1 MEVRSAVPWR
11 ADGGATTGPQMTAG
25 MVPVERTELV
35 TQDMEAI
42 AALVSKLYVEHRAQ
56 FRCDDP
62 DQVDASVRS
71 VTVNGLKTG
80 LIRCAGVDYVA
91 QASPPADLTAAVA
104 LRGWGTVTAGQ
115 ERTDFAPGDALMYPV
130 GRSCAVE
137 LRGAEM
143 TAFQVPWAAVGALAE
158 EHFGLPAADLRFEAM
173 SPVSAGRG
181 SRWSAT
187 AAFICR
193 ELVSSGTAQVSLLIV
208 QEMTRLAAAALL
220 ETFPNTTMT
229 AGYVPRRD
237 QVPLAAVRRAAAYID
252 AHAQHPITLDEI
264 AAAAG
269 VAGRALQYAFR
280 RYYEM
285 TPTGYLREARLE
297 RADRELRDADPAGS
311 VTVTDVARA
320 WGSANPSQFTA
331 AYRQRFGRLPS
342 QTLHT

>member
-1 MEVRSAVPWR
+1 M
-11 ADGGATTGPQMTAG
+11 TGTQTNTG
-25 MVPVERTELV
+25 TVPVERTELV

-42 AALVSKLYVEHRAQ
+42 ARLVSKLYVEHRAQ

-71 VTVNGLKTG
+71 ASVNGLKAG

-104 LRGWGTVTAGQ
+104 LRGRGSVTAAQ
-115 ERTDFAPGDALMYPV
+115 ERTDFARGDSLMYPV
-130 GRSCAVE
+130 GRPCAVDV
-137 LRGAEM
+137 RDAEM
-143 TAFQVPWAAVGALAE
+143 TAIQVPWVAAALAE
-158 EHFGLPAADLRFEAM
+158 GYFGLPAADLRFEAM

-181 SRWSAT
+181 SAWSAT

-193 ELVSSGTAQVSLLIV
+193 ELVGSGATQVSPLIV

-220 ETFPNTTMT
+220 ETFLNTTMT
-229 AGYVPRRD
+229 AGYIRRRD

-252 AHAQHPITLDEI
+252 AHAHRPVTLDEI

-269 VAGRALQYAFR
+269 VRGRALQYAFR
-280 RYYEM
+280 RYYET
-285 TPTGYLREARLE
+285 TPIGYLRQARLE

-311 VTVTDVARA
+311 VTVTAVARA
-320 WGSANPSQFTA
+320 WGWANPSQFSA
-331 AYRQRFGRLPS
+331 AYRRQFGRLPS
-342 QTLHT
+342 QTLRT